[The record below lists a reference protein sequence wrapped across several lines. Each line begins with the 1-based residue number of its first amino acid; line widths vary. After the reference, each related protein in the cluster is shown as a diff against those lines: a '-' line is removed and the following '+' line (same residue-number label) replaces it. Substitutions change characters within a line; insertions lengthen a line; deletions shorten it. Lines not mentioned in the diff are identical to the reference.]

1 MFENERLSSGAVI
14 SFEKTI
20 LGIIGVTA
28 ATCIASPFLFK
39 SDRTLTG
46 MLLGAG
52 TASSALFA
60 IVARTIEG
68 KEPLYKSLK
77 EADNKALKQSLTGE
91 AVKNHVITEIET
103 QREIAAYVNT
113 LPSQE
118 RPRWIEKYSL
128 HGLVVLPAPPA
139 ARQSA
144 PSPSGIP
151 TPDIADINEDDVQ
164 SVVNPGVMARLK
176 AIASNNP
183 KYVRL
188 DGVWIDELCDA
199 ASLGN
204 MSDRS
209 NHHFYLAGGTQSGK
223 STLAGV
229 IINKIAAK
237 SNGASAVVGSDPKD
251 GVTRWLCKFSRKF
264 DGMESLEQWIAF
276 ATSLVD
282 KRKDAIASSGVGN
295 MPELF
300 LLQDEVDSVFG
311 GGKGFPGKVD
321 KSTAASLQALWNYII
336 KFTAGLRCH
345 GVFMGQ
351 SPLSGA
357 TGFSRPDLKN
367 LCFIAMGQTSS
378 YILDNPK
385 DFINAKPEVLE
396 VLQFTCELLDE
407 ARVRYALVVPTRS
420 NPFVALIPEFDIEGL
435 EQRQDKR
442 DSESDWYEK
451 IKKWVSELEL
461 APTSVEVKTKW
472 QELTGRELNEKG
484 VQMLMETLGL

>member
-1 MFENERLSSGAVI
+1 MFELERHSAGKVI
-14 SFEKTI
+14 SSEKI
-20 LGIIGVTA
+20 ALGIIGMTA
-28 ATCIASPFLFK
+28 AVCVASPFLFK
-39 SDRTLTG
+39 TERVLTG

-52 TASSALFA
+52 TVGSALFS
-60 IVARTIEG
+60 IVARIVEG
-68 KEPLYKSLK
+68 KEPLYKSLN

-91 AVKNHVITEIET
+91 AIKNHVITEIET
-103 QREIAAYVNT
+103 KREIAAYVNT
-113 LPSQE
+113 LPLQE
-118 RPRWIEKYSL
+118 RPRWIEDYRL
-128 HGLVVLPAPPA
+128 HGLVVLPSPPA
-139 ARQSA
+139 TQHNRPSA
-144 PSPSGIP
+144 SSIP
-151 TPDIADINEDDVQ
+151 TVDIADINEDDVQ
-164 SVVNPGVMARLK
+164 AVVNPGVMAQLK
-176 AIASNNP
+176 AIASQYP
-183 KYVRL
+183 KYIRL

-199 ASLGN
+199 SSLPN

-229 IINKIAAK
+229 IINKIA
-237 SNGASAVVGSDPKD
+237 SRSHGAASVVGSDPKD

-264 DGMESLEQWIAF
+264 DGMETLNNWIAF
-276 ATSLVD
+276 ATNLVD
-282 KRKDAIASSGVGN
+282 KRKGAIASSGVQT

-321 KSTAASLQALWNYII
+321 KKTAESLQALWNYII

-367 LCFIAMGQTSS
+367 LCFIAVGQTSS

-385 DFINAKPEVLE
+385 DFINVKPEILE
-396 VLQFTCELLDE
+396 LLQSTCELLDQ
-407 ARVRYALVVPTRS
+407 AKVRYALVVPTRS

-435 EQRQDKR
+435 EQKQAPQ
-442 DSESDWYEK
+442 EGDWYE
-451 IKKWVSELEL
+451 
-461 APTSVEVKTKW
+461 EVKRWANKLERKPTH
-472 QELTGRELNEKG
+472 QELKDEWLKLTGQELNEKG
-484 VQMLMETLGL
+484 VQLLMENLGF